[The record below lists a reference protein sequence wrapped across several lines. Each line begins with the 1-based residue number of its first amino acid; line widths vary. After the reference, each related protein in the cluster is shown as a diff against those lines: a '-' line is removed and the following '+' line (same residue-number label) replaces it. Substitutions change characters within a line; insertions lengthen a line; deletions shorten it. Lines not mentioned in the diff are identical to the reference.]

1 MSQSA
6 ANPNAPAALLSKQT
20 RQHIDHWVAKFPAD
34 RKRSALIQSLMAAQ
48 EQNDG
53 WLSREMITAVADYLE
68 LPAAWAY
75 EVATFYSMFDLQPV
89 GRHKVNIC
97 TNISCMLR
105 GAETVVT
112 HAEQKL
118 GIKMGQTTADG
129 RVTLKLEEECLAG
142 CCGAPMMVVDGH
154 YQENLTPEKFDA
166 IIDELD

>member
-1 MSQSA
+1 MTQKLAS
-6 ANPNAPAALLSKQT
+6 PNAPAALLSQET
-20 RQHIDHWVAKFPAD
+20 REQIDHWAAKFPPEH
-34 RKRSALIQSLMAAQ
+34 KRSALIQSLMAAQ
-48 EQNDG
+48 QQNDG
-53 WLSREMITAVADYLE
+53 WLSREMITAVADYLA
-68 LPAAWAY
+68 LPAAWAF

-105 GAETVVT
+105 GAEAMVA
-112 HAEQKL
+112 HAEKKL
-118 GIKMGQTTADG
+118 GIKMGQTTSDG

-154 YQENLTPEKFDA
+154 YRENLTTEKFDA